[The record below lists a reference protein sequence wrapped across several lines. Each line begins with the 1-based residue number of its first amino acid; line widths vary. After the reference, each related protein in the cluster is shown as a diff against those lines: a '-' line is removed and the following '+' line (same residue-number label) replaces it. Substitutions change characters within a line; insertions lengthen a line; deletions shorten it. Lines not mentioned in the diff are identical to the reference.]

1 MELKIDYLPVG
12 DLKPYD
18 KNARKH
24 ADYDVSQIMT
34 SIKKYGFNDPI
45 GVWGK
50 DNTIIEGHGG
60 LIAAKRLKMREVPV
74 VHLDHL
80 TDEERRAY
88 GLIHNKSAEL
98 SEWDM
103 DRLMEDIPEL
113 DFSDF
118 DIDWG
123 LPEVENP
130 AEEVVEDEPPE
141 LPEEAKAILGDIYE
155 LGGGA

>member
-50 DNTIIEGHGG
+50 DNTIIEGHGR

-123 LPEVENP
+123 LPEIKNP